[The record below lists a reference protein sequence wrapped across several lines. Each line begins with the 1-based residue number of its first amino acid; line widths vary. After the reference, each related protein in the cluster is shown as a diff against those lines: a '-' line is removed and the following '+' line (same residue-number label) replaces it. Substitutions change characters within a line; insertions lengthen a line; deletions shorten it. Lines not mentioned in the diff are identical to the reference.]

1 MSAKGFKA
9 KLGADAGALFVEVPF
24 DVKKE
29 FGKARSP
36 VKVSINGYS
45 YRSTIS
51 VYGGKYYLPVRK
63 DRREAAGVRAGD
75 IVEVTMQPDT
85 KVRKVD
91 PPAALSAALAKNG
104 PARAQWER
112 LSYSRK
118 KEHADA
124 LLQAKRS
131 ETRARRVQRILEK
144 LTGKTR

>member
-9 KLGADAGALFVEVPF
+9 KLAADVGALFVEVPF

-131 ETRARRVQRILEK
+131 ETRARRVQRILKK